1 MMKSAMTT
9 YHFDLVMEEPTT
21 DEDEERLFERFE
33 GRVSPVVANG
43 VPLLYVHLEA
53 PSMEKAIL
61 QALRE
66 VRELGLSVRRIEL
79 NPDLVP
85 ADAA

>member
-1 MMKSAMTT
+1 MTT
-9 YHFDLVMEEPTT
+9 YHFDLVIERPTT
-21 DEDEERLFERFE
+21 DEEEERLFNRFD
-33 GRVSPVVANG
+33 GRVSPAVANG

-53 PSMEKAIL
+53 PSMEKAIR
-61 QALRE
+61 QALHE
-66 VRELGLSVRRIEL
+66 VRSLGLSIRRIEL